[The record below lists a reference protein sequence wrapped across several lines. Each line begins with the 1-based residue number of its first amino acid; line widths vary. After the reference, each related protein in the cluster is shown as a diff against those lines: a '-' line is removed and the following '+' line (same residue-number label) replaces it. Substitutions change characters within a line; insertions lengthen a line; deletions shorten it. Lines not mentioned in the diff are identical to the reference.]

1 MGRDE
6 QEMKENHTID
16 MLHGPLA
23 RPMILF
29 ALPLA
34 LTGILQQLFN
44 TADVFVLG
52 QFEGTAA
59 LAAVGNNSPVIGL
72 LVNLFMGVSLGAN
85 VVIARFIGAH
95 DFKET
100 TQAVHTSFLLALI
113 FGLLVAAAGEALAE
127 PMLRALSVPD
137 EVLPLAE
144 LYLRIYLLG
153 MPAIGLYNF
162 EAAIFRSRGDTQTP
176 LKALAVASGLN
187 IVWNLMAVMIFDWGI
202 AGVAA
207 ATSLS
212 NYVSAWML
220 YYSLCHTHGIIRIEP
235 GAIRMVGIYAK
246 EILRIGLPAG
256 IQGMVFSL
264 SNLVIQAAINS
275 LGAEVMAASAA
286 AFIIEINIYVFL
298 IAFGQTI
305 TTFVSQNY
313 GAGNLPRCRQA
324 TRSGMAVSM
333 VFCVLLSGAA
343 CLFANPLLALFNDA
357 ASVVEIGRIRVLYI
371 VGFYFVCVFIE
382 GLSGAMRGYGHS
394 LPPALLML
402 GTVCGIRIVW
412 IYTAF
417 VAEPTFRMIMLC
429 YPISWTATAILL
441 VFIYRFY
448 SRNIKAV
455 RC

>member
-1 MGRDE
+1 
-6 QEMKENHTID
+6 MKVNHTID
-16 MLHGPLA
+16 MLHGPIA
-23 RPMILF
+23 GPMFLF

-44 TADVFVLG
+44 TADVLVLG
-52 QFEGTAA
+52 QYVGTNA
-59 LAAVGNNSPVIGL
+59 LAAVGNNSPIIGL

-95 DFKET
+95 NLKET
-100 TQAVHTSFLLALI
+100 TRAVHTSFLLALI
-113 FGLLVAAAGEALAE
+113 LGFAVAVAGELMAE
-127 PMLRALSVPD
+127 PMLRALSVPE
-137 EVLPLAE
+137 EVMEPAA

-162 EAAIFRSRGDTQTP
+162 ESAIYRSRGDTQTP
-176 LKALAVASGLN
+176 LKALAVASLLN
-187 IVWNLMAVMIFDWGI
+187 IAGNLAAVLLLDWGI

-207 ATSLS
+207 ATSLA

-220 YYSLCHTHGIIRIEP
+220 YHSLCHEHGIIRIEP
-235 GAIRMVGIYAK
+235 GAIRMIGPYAR

-298 IAFGQTI
+298 IAFGQSI

-313 GAGNLPRCRQA
+313 GAGNLPRYRQV
-324 TRSGMAVSM
+324 TRVGMQVGM
-333 VFCVLLSGAA
+333 VVIVLLSGSA
-343 CLFANPLLALFNDA
+343 CLLADHLLAFFNDV
-357 ASVVEIGRIRVLYI
+357 ASIIEIGRIRVFYI
-371 VGFYFVCVFIE
+371 VGFYAVCVFIE
-382 GLSGAMRGYGHS
+382 GFSGAMRGYGYS

-402 GTVCGIRIVW
+402 ATVCGVRIVW
-412 IYTAF
+412 IYTVF
-417 VAEPTFRMIMLC
+417 TAEPTFSNIMVC
-429 YPISWTATAILL
+429 YPLSWTITAVLL
-441 VFIYRFY
+441 AGIYGFY
-448 SRNIKAV
+448 RKNIKV
-455 RC
+455 IRV

>member
-1 MGRDE
+1 
-6 QEMKENHTID
+6 MKVNHTID
-16 MLHGPLA
+16 MLHGPIA
-23 RPMILF
+23 GPMFLF

-44 TADVFVLG
+44 TADVLVLG
-52 QFEGTAA
+52 QYVGTNA
-59 LAAVGNNSPVIGL
+59 LAAVGNNSPIIGL

-95 DFKET
+95 NLKET
-100 TQAVHTSFLLALI
+100 TRAVHTSFLLALI
-113 FGLLVAAAGEALAE
+113 FGLAVAAVGELMAE
-127 PMLRALSVPD
+127 PMLRALAVPD
-137 EVLPLAE
+137 EVMEPAA

-162 EAAIFRSRGDTQTP
+162 ESAIYRSRGDTQTP
-176 LKALAVASGLN
+176 LKALAVASLLN
-187 IVWNLMAVMIFDWGI
+187 IVGNLAAVLLLDWGI

-207 ATSLS
+207 ATSLA

-220 YYSLCHTHGIIRIEP
+220 YHSLCHEHGIIRIEP
-235 GAIRMVGIYAK
+235 GAIRMIGPYAR

-298 IAFGQTI
+298 IAFGQSI

-313 GAGNLPRCRQA
+313 GAGNLPRCRQV
-324 TRSGMAVSM
+324 TRVGMQVGM
-333 VFCVLLSGAA
+333 VVIVLLSGLA
-343 CLFANPLLALFNDA
+343 CLLADHLLAFFNDV
-357 ASVVEIGRIRVLYI
+357 ASIIEIGRIRVFYI
-371 VGFYFVCVFIE
+371 VGFYAVCVFIE
-382 GLSGAMRGYGHS
+382 GFSGAMRGYGYS

-402 GTVCGIRIVW
+402 ATVCGVRIVW
-412 IYTAF
+412 IYTVFA
-417 VAEPTFRMIMLC
+417 AEPTFRNIMVC
-429 YPISWTATAILL
+429 YPISWTITAVLL
-441 VFIYRFY
+441 AGIYGFY
-448 SRNIKAV
+448 RKNIKV
-455 RC
+455 IRV

>member
-1 MGRDE
+1 
-6 QEMKENHTID
+6 MKVNHTID
-16 MLHGPLA
+16 MLHGPIA
-23 RPMILF
+23 GPMFLF

-44 TADVFVLG
+44 TADVLVLG
-52 QFEGTAA
+52 QYVGTNA
-59 LAAVGNNSPVIGL
+59 LAAVGNNSPIIGL

-95 DFKET
+95 NLKET
-100 TQAVHTSFLLALI
+100 TRAVHTSFLLALI
-113 FGLLVAAAGEALAE
+113 LGFAVAVAGELMAE
-127 PMLRALSVPD
+127 PMLRALSVPE
-137 EVLPLAE
+137 EVMEPAA

-162 EAAIFRSRGDTQTP
+162 ESAIYRSRGDTQTP
-176 LKALAVASGLN
+176 LKALAVASLLN
-187 IVWNLMAVMIFDWGI
+187 IAGNLAAVLLLDWGI

-207 ATSLS
+207 ATSLA

-220 YYSLCHTHGIIRIEP
+220 YHSLCHEHGIIRIEP
-235 GAIRMVGIYAK
+235 GAIRMIGPYAR

-298 IAFGQTI
+298 IAFGQSI

-313 GAGNLPRCRQA
+313 GAGNLPRCRQV
-324 TRSGMAVSM
+324 TRVGMQVGM
-333 VFCVLLSGAA
+333 VVIVLLSGSA
-343 CLFANPLLALFNDA
+343 CLLADHLLAFFNDV
-357 ASVVEIGRIRVLYI
+357 ASIIEIGRIRVFYI
-371 VGFYFVCVFIE
+371 VGFYAVCVFIE
-382 GLSGAMRGYGHS
+382 GFSGAMRGYGYS

-402 GTVCGIRIVW
+402 ATVCGVRIVW
-412 IYTAF
+412 IYTVF
-417 VAEPTFRMIMLC
+417 TAEPTFSNIMVC
-429 YPISWTATAILL
+429 YPLSWTITAVLL
-441 VFIYRFY
+441 AGIYGFY
-448 SRNIKAV
+448 RKNIKV
-455 RC
+455 IRV

>member
-1 MGRDE
+1 
-6 QEMKENHTID
+6 MKVNHTID
-16 MLHGPLA
+16 MLHGPIA
-23 RPMILF
+23 GPMFLF

-44 TADVFVLG
+44 TADVLVLG
-52 QFEGTAA
+52 QYVGTNA
-59 LAAVGNNSPVIGL
+59 LAAVGNNSPIIGL

-95 DFKET
+95 NLKET
-100 TQAVHTSFLLALI
+100 TRAVHTSFLLALI
-113 FGLLVAAAGEALAE
+113 FGLAVAAVGELMAE
-127 PMLRALSVPD
+127 PMLRALAVPD
-137 EVLPLAE
+137 EVMEPAA

-162 EAAIFRSRGDTQTP
+162 ESAIYRSRGDTQTP
-176 LKALAVASGLN
+176 LKALAVASLLN
-187 IVWNLMAVMIFDWGI
+187 IAGNLAAVLLLDWGI

-207 ATSLS
+207 ATSLA

-220 YYSLCHTHGIIRIEP
+220 YHSLCHEHGIIRIEP
-235 GAIRMVGIYAK
+235 GAIRMIGPYAR

-298 IAFGQTI
+298 IAFGQSI

-313 GAGNLPRCRQA
+313 GAGNLPRCRQV
-324 TRSGMAVSM
+324 TRVGMQVGM
-333 VFCVLLSGAA
+333 VVIVLLSGSA
-343 CLFANPLLALFNDA
+343 CLLADHLLAFFNDV
-357 ASVVEIGRIRVLYI
+357 ASIIEIGRIRVFYI
-371 VGFYFVCVFIE
+371 VGFYAVCVFIE
-382 GLSGAMRGYGHS
+382 GFSGAMRGYGYS

-402 GTVCGIRIVW
+402 ATVCGVRIVW
-412 IYTAF
+412 IYTVFA
-417 VAEPTFRMIMLC
+417 AEPTFRNIMVC
-429 YPISWTATAILL
+429 YPISWTITAVLL
-441 VFIYRFY
+441 AGIYGFY
-448 SRNIKAV
+448 RKNIKV
-455 RC
+455 IRV

>member
-1 MGRDE
+1 
-6 QEMKENHTID
+6 MKVNHTID
-16 MLHGPLA
+16 MLHGPIA
-23 RPMILF
+23 GPMFLF

-44 TADVFVLG
+44 TADVLVLG
-52 QFEGTAA
+52 QYVGTNA
-59 LAAVGNNSPVIGL
+59 LAAVGNNSPIIGL

-95 DFKET
+95 NLKET
-100 TQAVHTSFLLALI
+100 TRAVHTSFLLALI
-113 FGLLVAAAGEALAE
+113 LGFAVAVAGELMAE
-127 PMLRALSVPD
+127 PMLRALAVPD
-137 EVLPLAE
+137 EVMEPAA

-162 EAAIFRSRGDTQTP
+162 ESAIYRSRGDTQTP
-176 LKALAVASGLN
+176 LKALAVASLLN
-187 IVWNLMAVMIFDWGI
+187 IVGNLAAVLLLDWGI

-207 ATSLS
+207 ATSLA

-220 YYSLCHTHGIIRIEP
+220 YHSLCHEHGIIRIEP
-235 GAIRMVGIYAK
+235 GAIRMIGPYAR

-298 IAFGQTI
+298 IAFGQSI

-313 GAGNLPRCRQA
+313 GAGNLPRCRQV
-324 TRSGMAVSM
+324 TRVGMQVGM
-333 VFCVLLSGAA
+333 VVIVLLSGSA
-343 CLFANPLLALFNDA
+343 CLLADHLLAFFNDV
-357 ASVVEIGRIRVLYI
+357 ASIIEIGRIRVFYI
-371 VGFYFVCVFIE
+371 VGFYAVCVFIE
-382 GLSGAMRGYGHS
+382 GFSGAMRGYGYS

-402 GTVCGIRIVW
+402 ATVCGVRIVW
-412 IYTAF
+412 IYTVFA
-417 VAEPTFRMIMLC
+417 AKPTFRNIMVC
-429 YPISWTATAILL
+429 YPISWTITAALL
-441 VFIYRFY
+441 AGIYGFY
-448 SRNIKAV
+448 RKNIKV
-455 RC
+455 IRV

>member
-1 MGRDE
+1 
-6 QEMKENHTID
+6 MKVNHTID
-16 MLHGPLA
+16 MLHGPIA
-23 RPMILF
+23 GPMFLF

-44 TADVFVLG
+44 TADVLVLG
-52 QFEGTAA
+52 QYVGTNA
-59 LAAVGNNSPVIGL
+59 LAAVGNNSPIIGL

-95 DFKET
+95 NLKET
-100 TQAVHTSFLLALI
+100 TRAVHTSFLLALI
-113 FGLLVAAAGEALAE
+113 FGLAVAAVGELMAE
-127 PMLRALSVPD
+127 PMLRALAVPD
-137 EVLPLAE
+137 EVMEPAA

-162 EAAIFRSRGDTQTP
+162 ESAIYRSRGDTQTP
-176 LKALAVASGLN
+176 LKALAVASLLN
-187 IVWNLMAVMIFDWGI
+187 IVGNLAAVLLLDWGI

-207 ATSLS
+207 ATSLA

-220 YYSLCHTHGIIRIEP
+220 YHSLCHEHGIIRIEP
-235 GAIRMVGIYAK
+235 GAIRMIWPYAQ

-298 IAFGQTI
+298 IAFGQSI

-313 GAGNLPRCRQA
+313 GAGNLPRCRQV
-324 TRSGMAVSM
+324 TRVGMQVGM
-333 VFCVLLSGAA
+333 VVIVLLSGSA
-343 CLFANPLLALFNDA
+343 CLLADHLLAFFNDV
-357 ASVVEIGRIRVLYI
+357 ASIIEIGRIRVFYI
-371 VGFYFVCVFIE
+371 VGFYAVCVFIE
-382 GLSGAMRGYGHS
+382 GFSGAMRGYGYS

-402 GTVCGIRIVW
+402 ATVCGVRIVW
-412 IYTAF
+412 IYTVFA
-417 VAEPTFRMIMLC
+417 AEPTFSNIMVC
-429 YPISWTATAILL
+429 YPLSWTITAVLL
-441 VFIYRFY
+441 AGIYGFY
-448 SRNIKAV
+448 RKNIKV
-455 RC
+455 IRV

>member
-1 MGRDE
+1 
-6 QEMKENHTID
+6 MKVNHTID
-16 MLHGPLA
+16 MLHGPIA
-23 RPMILF
+23 GPMFLF

-44 TADVFVLG
+44 TADVLVLG
-52 QFEGTAA
+52 QYVGTNA
-59 LAAVGNNSPVIGL
+59 LAAVGNNSPIIGL

-95 DFKET
+95 NLKET
-100 TQAVHTSFLLALI
+100 TRAVHTSFLLALI
-113 FGLLVAAAGEALAE
+113 LGFAVAVAGELMAE
-127 PMLRALSVPD
+127 PMLRALSVPE
-137 EVLPLAE
+137 EVMEPAA

-162 EAAIFRSRGDTQTP
+162 ESAIYRSRGDTQTP
-176 LKALAVASGLN
+176 LKALAVASLLN
-187 IVWNLMAVMIFDWGI
+187 IVGNLAAVLLLDWGI

-207 ATSLS
+207 ATSLA

-220 YYSLCHTHGIIRIEP
+220 YHSLCHEHGIIRIEP
-235 GAIRMVGIYAK
+235 GAIRMIGPYAR

-298 IAFGQTI
+298 IAFGQSI

-313 GAGNLPRCRQA
+313 GAGNLPRCRQV
-324 TRSGMAVSM
+324 TRVGMQVGM
-333 VFCVLLSGAA
+333 VVIVLLSGSA
-343 CLFANPLLALFNDA
+343 CLLADHLLAFFNDV
-357 ASVVEIGRIRVLYI
+357 ASIIEIGRIRVFYI
-371 VGFYFVCVFIE
+371 VGFYAVCVFIE
-382 GLSGAMRGYGHS
+382 GFSGAMRGYGYS

-402 GTVCGIRIVW
+402 ATVCGVRIVW
-412 IYTAF
+412 IYTVFA
-417 VAEPTFRMIMLC
+417 AEPTFRNIMVC
-429 YPISWTATAILL
+429 YPISWTITAVLL
-441 VFIYRFY
+441 AGIYGFY
-448 SRNIKAV
+448 RKNIKV
-455 RC
+455 IRV

>member
-1 MGRDE
+1 
-6 QEMKENHTID
+6 MKVNHTID
-16 MLHGPLA
+16 MLHGPIA
-23 RPMILF
+23 GPMFLF

-44 TADVFVLG
+44 TADVLVLG
-52 QFEGTAA
+52 QYVGTNA
-59 LAAVGNNSPVIGL
+59 LAAVGNNSPIIGL

-95 DFKET
+95 NLKET
-100 TQAVHTSFLLALI
+100 TRAVHTSFLLALI
-113 FGLLVAAAGEALAE
+113 FGLAVAAVGELMAE
-127 PMLRALSVPD
+127 PMLRALAVPD
-137 EVLPLAE
+137 EVMEPAA

-162 EAAIFRSRGDTQTP
+162 ESAIYRSRGDTQTP
-176 LKALAVASGLN
+176 LKALAVASLLN
-187 IVWNLMAVMIFDWGI
+187 IVGNLAAVLLLDWGI

-207 ATSLS
+207 ATSLA

-220 YYSLCHTHGIIRIEP
+220 YHSLCHEHGIIRIEP
-235 GAIRMVGIYAK
+235 GAIRMIGPYAR

-298 IAFGQTI
+298 IAFGQSI

-313 GAGNLPRCRQA
+313 GAGNLPRCRQV
-324 TRSGMAVSM
+324 TRVGMQVGM
-333 VFCVLLSGAA
+333 VVIVLLSGSA
-343 CLFANPLLALFNDA
+343 CLLADHLLAFFNDV
-357 ASVVEIGRIRVLYI
+357 ASIIEIGRIRVFYI
-371 VGFYFVCVFIE
+371 VGFYAVCVFIE
-382 GLSGAMRGYGHS
+382 GFSGAMRGYGYS

-402 GTVCGIRIVW
+402 ATVCGVRIVW
-412 IYTAF
+412 IYTVFA
-417 VAEPTFRMIMLC
+417 AEPTFRNIMVC
-429 YPISWTATAILL
+429 YPISWTITAVLL
-441 VFIYRFY
+441 AGIYGFY
-448 SRNIKAV
+448 RKNIKV
-455 RC
+455 IRV

>member
-1 MGRDE
+1 
-6 QEMKENHTID
+6 MKVNHTID
-16 MLHGPLA
+16 MLHGPIA
-23 RPMILF
+23 GPMFLF

-44 TADVFVLG
+44 TADVLVLG
-52 QFEGTAA
+52 QYVGTNA
-59 LAAVGNNSPVIGL
+59 LAAVGNNSPIIGL

-95 DFKET
+95 NLKET
-100 TQAVHTSFLLALI
+100 TRAVHTSFLLALI
-113 FGLLVAAAGEALAE
+113 LGFAVAVAGELMAE
-127 PMLRALSVPD
+127 PMLRALSVPE
-137 EVLPLAE
+137 EVMEPAA

-162 EAAIFRSRGDTQTP
+162 ESAIYRSRGDTQTP
-176 LKALAVASGLN
+176 LKALAVASLLN
-187 IVWNLMAVMIFDWGI
+187 IAGNLAAVLLLDWGI

-207 ATSLS
+207 ATSLA

-220 YYSLCHTHGIIRIEP
+220 YHSLCHEHGIIRIEP
-235 GAIRMVGIYAK
+235 GAIRMIGPYAR

-298 IAFGQTI
+298 IAFGQSI

-313 GAGNLPRCRQA
+313 GAGNLPRCRQV
-324 TRSGMAVSM
+324 TRAGMKVSM
-333 VFCVLLSGAA
+333 IVIVLLSGAA
-343 CLFANPLLALFNDA
+343 CLLADPLLALFNEE
-357 ASVVEIGRIRVLYI
+357 ASIIEIGRIRVFYI
-371 VGFYFVCVFIE
+371 VGFYAVCVFIE
-382 GLSGAMRGYGHS
+382 GFSGAMRGYGYS

-402 GTVCGIRIVW
+402 ATVCGVRIVW
-412 IYTAF
+412 IYTVFA
-417 VAEPTFRMIMLC
+417 AEPTFRNIMVC
-429 YPISWTATAILL
+429 YPISWTITAVLL
-441 VFIYRFY
+441 AGIYGFY
-448 SRNIKAV
+448 RKNIKV
-455 RC
+455 IRV

>member
-1 MGRDE
+1 
-6 QEMKENHTID
+6 MKENNTID
-16 MLHGPLA
+16 MLHGPIA
-23 RPMILF
+23 HPMILF

-44 TADVFVLG
+44 TADVLVLG
-52 QFEGTAA
+52 HFVGTAA

-85 VVIARFIGAH
+85 VVIARFIGARN
-95 DFKET
+95 FKET

-113 FGLLVAAAGEALAE
+113 FGLLVAVLGEIIAE

-162 EAAIFRSRGDTQTP
+162 ESAIFRSRGDTQTP

-187 IVWNLMAVMIFDWGI
+187 ILLNLMAVMVFDWGI

-220 YYSLCHTHGIIRIEP
+220 YYSLCRAHGIIRIEP
-235 GAIRMVGIYAK
+235 GAIRMVGTYAR

-313 GAGNLPRCRQA
+313 GAGNLPRCRQV
-324 TRSGMAVSM
+324 TRSGMKVSM
-333 VFCVLLSGAA
+333 IFCILLSGAA
-343 CLFANPLLALFNDA
+343 CLFADPLLALFNDA
-357 ASVVEIGRIRVLYI
+357 ASVVEIGRIRVFYI

-382 GLSGAMRGYGHS
+382 GFSGAMRGYGYS

-402 GTVCGIRIVW
+402 GTVCGVRIVW

-417 VAEPTFRMIMLC
+417 VAEPTFLTIMLC
-429 YPISWTATAILL
+429 YPISWTITAILL

-448 SRNIKAV
+448 RQNIKEI

>member
-1 MGRDE
+1 
-6 QEMKENHTID
+6 MKVNHTID
-16 MLHGPLA
+16 MLHGPIA
-23 RPMILF
+23 GPMFLF

-44 TADVFVLG
+44 TADVLVLG
-52 QFEGTAA
+52 QYVGTNA
-59 LAAVGNNSPVIGL
+59 LAAVGNNSPIIGL

-95 DFKET
+95 NLKET
-100 TQAVHTSFLLALI
+100 TRAVHTSFLLALI
-113 FGLLVAAAGEALAE
+113 LGFAVAVAGELMAE
-127 PMLRALSVPD
+127 PMLRALSVPE
-137 EVLPLAE
+137 EVMEPAA

-162 EAAIFRSRGDTQTP
+162 ESAIYRSRGDTQTP
-176 LKALAVASGLN
+176 LKALAVASLLN
-187 IVWNLMAVMIFDWGI
+187 IAGNLAAVLLLDWGI

-207 ATSLS
+207 ATSLA

-220 YYSLCHTHGIIRIEP
+220 YHSLCHEHGIIRIEP
-235 GAIRMVGIYAK
+235 GAIRMIGPYAR

-298 IAFGQTI
+298 IAFGQSI

-313 GAGNLPRCRQA
+313 GAGNLPRCRQV
-324 TRSGMAVSM
+324 TRVGMQVGM
-333 VFCVLLSGAA
+333 VVIVLLSGSA
-343 CLFANPLLALFNDA
+343 CLLADHLLVFFNDV
-357 ASVVEIGRIRVLYI
+357 ASIIEIGRIRVFYI
-371 VGFYFVCVFIE
+371 VGFYAVCVFIE
-382 GLSGAMRGYGHS
+382 GFSGAMRGYGYS

-402 GTVCGIRIVW
+402 ATVCGVRIVW
-412 IYTAF
+412 IYTVFA
-417 VAEPTFRMIMLC
+417 AEPTFRNIMVC
-429 YPISWTATAILL
+429 YPISWTITAVLL
-441 VFIYRFY
+441 AGIYGFY
-448 SRNIKAV
+448 RKNIKV
-455 RC
+455 IRV

>member
-1 MGRDE
+1 
-6 QEMKENHTID
+6 MKVNHTID
-16 MLHGPLA
+16 MLHGPIA
-23 RPMILF
+23 GPMFLF

-44 TADVFVLG
+44 TADVLVLG
-52 QFEGTAA
+52 QYVGTNA
-59 LAAVGNNSPVIGL
+59 LAAVGNNSPIIGL

-95 DFKET
+95 NLKET
-100 TQAVHTSFLLALI
+100 TRAVHTSFLLALI
-113 FGLLVAAAGEALAE
+113 LGFAVAVAGELMAE
-127 PMLRALSVPD
+127 PMLRALSVPE
-137 EVLPLAE
+137 EVMEPAA

-162 EAAIFRSRGDTQTP
+162 ESAIYRSRGDTQTP
-176 LKALAVASGLN
+176 LKALAVASLLN
-187 IVWNLMAVMIFDWGI
+187 IAGNLAAVLLLDWGI

-207 ATSLS
+207 ATSLA

-220 YYSLCHTHGIIRIEP
+220 YHSLCHEHGIIRIEP
-235 GAIRMVGIYAK
+235 GAIRMIGPYAR

-298 IAFGQTI
+298 IAFGQSI

-313 GAGNLPRCRQA
+313 GAGNLPRCRQV
-324 TRSGMAVSM
+324 TRVGMQVGM
-333 VFCVLLSGAA
+333 VVIVLLSGSA
-343 CLFANPLLALFNDA
+343 CLLADHLLAFFNDV
-357 ASVVEIGRIRVLYI
+357 ASIIEIGRIRVFYI
-371 VGFYFVCVFIE
+371 VGFYAVCVFIE
-382 GLSGAMRGYGHS
+382 GFSGAMRGYGYS

-402 GTVCGIRIVW
+402 ATVCGVRIVW
-412 IYTAF
+412 IYTVFA
-417 VAEPTFRMIMLC
+417 AEPTFRNIMVC
-429 YPISWTATAILL
+429 YPISWTITAVLL
-441 VFIYRFY
+441 AGIYGFY
-448 SRNIKAV
+448 RKNIKV
-455 RC
+455 IRV

>member
-1 MGRDE
+1 
-6 QEMKENHTID
+6 MKVNHTID
-16 MLHGPLA
+16 MLHGPIA
-23 RPMILF
+23 GPMFLF

-44 TADVFVLG
+44 TADVLVLG
-52 QFEGTAA
+52 QYVGTNA
-59 LAAVGNNSPVIGL
+59 LAAVGNNSPIIGL

-95 DFKET
+95 NLKET
-100 TQAVHTSFLLALI
+100 TRAVHTSFLLALI
-113 FGLLVAAAGEALAE
+113 LGFAVAVAGELMAE
-127 PMLRALSVPD
+127 PMLRALAVPD
-137 EVLPLAE
+137 EVMEPAA

-162 EAAIFRSRGDTQTP
+162 ESAIYRSRGDTQTP
-176 LKALAVASGLN
+176 LKALAVASLLN
-187 IVWNLMAVMIFDWGI
+187 IVGNLAAVLLLDWGI

-207 ATSLS
+207 ATSLA

-220 YYSLCHTHGIIRIEP
+220 YHSLCHEHGIIRIEP
-235 GAIRMVGIYAK
+235 GAIRMIGPYAR

-298 IAFGQTI
+298 IAFGQSI

-313 GAGNLPRCRQA
+313 GAGNLPRCRQV
-324 TRSGMAVSM
+324 TRVGMQVGM
-333 VFCVLLSGAA
+333 VVIVLLSGSA
-343 CLFANPLLALFNDA
+343 CLLADHLLAFFNDV
-357 ASVVEIGRIRVLYI
+357 ASIIEIGRIRVFYI
-371 VGFYFVCVFIE
+371 VGFYAVCVFIE
-382 GLSGAMRGYGHS
+382 GFSGAMRGYGYS

-402 GTVCGIRIVW
+402 ATVCGVRIVW
-412 IYTAF
+412 IYTVFA
-417 VAEPTFRMIMLC
+417 AEPTFRNIMVC
-429 YPISWTATAILL
+429 YPISWTITAVLL
-441 VFIYRFY
+441 AGIYGFY
-448 SRNIKAV
+448 RKNIKV
-455 RC
+455 IRV

>member
-1 MGRDE
+1 
-6 QEMKENHTID
+6 MKVNHTID
-16 MLHGPLA
+16 MLHGPIA
-23 RPMILF
+23 GPMFLF

-44 TADVFVLG
+44 TADVLVLG
-52 QFEGTAA
+52 QYVGTNA
-59 LAAVGNNSPVIGL
+59 LAAVGNNSPIIGL

-95 DFKET
+95 NLKET
-100 TQAVHTSFLLALI
+100 TRAVHTSFLLALI
-113 FGLLVAAAGEALAE
+113 LGFAVAVAGELMAE
-127 PMLRALSVPD
+127 PMLRALSVPE
-137 EVLPLAE
+137 EVMEPAA

-162 EAAIFRSRGDTQTP
+162 ESAIYRSRGDTQTP
-176 LKALAVASGLN
+176 LKALAVASLLN
-187 IVWNLMAVMIFDWGI
+187 IAGNLAAVLLLDWGI

-207 ATSLS
+207 ATSLA

-220 YYSLCHTHGIIRIEP
+220 YHNLCHEHGIIRIEP
-235 GAIRMVGIYAK
+235 GAIRMIGPYAR

-298 IAFGQTI
+298 IAFGQSI

-313 GAGNLPRCRQA
+313 GAGNLPRCRQV
-324 TRSGMAVSM
+324 TRVGMQVGM
-333 VFCVLLSGAA
+333 VVIVLLSGSA
-343 CLFANPLLALFNDA
+343 CLLADHLLAFFNDV
-357 ASVVEIGRIRVLYI
+357 ASIIEIGRIRVFYI
-371 VGFYFVCVFIE
+371 VGFYAVCVFIE
-382 GLSGAMRGYGHS
+382 GFSGAMRGYGYS

-402 GTVCGIRIVW
+402 ATVCGVRIVW
-412 IYTAF
+412 IYTVFA
-417 VAEPTFRMIMLC
+417 AEPTFRNIMVC
-429 YPISWTATAILL
+429 YPISWTITAVLL
-441 VFIYRFY
+441 AGIYGFY
-448 SRNIKAV
+448 RKNIKV
-455 RC
+455 IRV